1 MTCTTVKPKGT
12 LDAMTAMSTAMSAG
26 SVEANGPEDGD
37 QDLDP
42 DWYDIDWDRVEDDV
56 RRLRQR
62 IFAAARDGD
71 HQRVRNL
78 QKLMLRSRSNALLS
92 VRRVAEVNAGRKT
105 AGVDGKIALLASQKA
120 ELADWVQHPTRSWT
134 ALPVKRVFIP
144 KSGSTKL
151 RALGIPV
158 IADRAS
164 QALTV
169 NALEPE
175 WEAKFEPRSYGFR
188 PGRSCQDAIAAIF
201 WTVAG
206 TRTKRR
212 WALDAD
218 LKAAFDNA
226 DHDHILDQLDG
237 FPARDAVAGWL
248 KAGVIGEDGFAPT
261 EEGTPQGGVISPL
274 IFNIA
279 LHGMEAAAGVAYRW
293 DPYRQSE
300 ATVTGTPVLVRYAD
314 DFVALCDSRE
324 QAEQV
329 KTRLG
334 PWLAA
339 RGLAFNEDKTR
350 VVHLDD
356 GFDFL
361 GFNVRR
367 YSKKLLIKPSKAAVK
382 RVRAR
387 LAAEMRA
394 LRGANASAVIATIN
408 PIVRGWAAYYRSA
421 VSTETFQ
428 GLDNY
433 LWKLT
438 YKWALYRHNHRSRRR
453 IVSRYFGQFHPTRN
467 DRWVFG
473 DRDSGAYLTRF
484 AWTKIVR
491 HDLVKGRASPDDPD
505 LTEYWA
511 RRRRKTHDGDTP
523 PIGYHRTRLLKQQ
536 NGRCPICGGL
546 LLHADHPPRSPE
558 EWEQWAAATR
568 KAITVNAIAVM
579 GSSTGEKERRL
590 VHEHCRRRH
599 RPRGSPTSPAPRSAP
614 GTCLSRVP

>member
-1 MTCTTVKPKGT
+1 MTTI
-12 LDAMTAMSTAMSAG
+12 STALSAG
-26 SVEANGPEDGD
+26 TVGANGPEDGD
-37 QDLDP
+37 HDQDP

-62 IFAAARDGD
+62 IFAASRDGD
-71 HQRVRNL
+71 HRRVRNL
-78 QKLMLRSRSNALLS
+78 QMLMLRSRSNALLS
-92 VRRVAEVNAGRKT
+92 VRRVTEINAGRMT
-105 AGVDGKIALLASQKA
+105 AGVDGKVALLASHKV
-120 ELADWVQHPTRSWT
+120 ELVDWVQHPAASWT

-144 KSGSTKL
+144 KTGSTKL

-158 IADRAS
+158 IADRAL

-175 WEAKFEPRSYGFR
+175 WEAKFEPKSYGFR
-188 PGRSCQDAIAAIF
+188 PGRGCQDAIAAIF

-218 LKAAFDNA
+218 LKAAFDHA
-226 DHDHILDQLDG
+226 DHDHILTQLDG

-248 KAGVIGEDGFAPT
+248 KAGAVGKGGFAPT
-261 EEGTPQGGVISPL
+261 DEGTPQGGVISPL

-279 LHGMEAAAGVAYRW
+279 LHGMEAAAGVTYRW
-293 DPYRQSE
+293 DPYRKSE
-300 ATVTGTPVLVRYAD
+300 ASVSGTPVLVRYAD

-329 KTRLG
+329 KTRLT
-334 PWLAA
+334 PWLAS

-350 VVHLDD
+350 VVYLDE
-356 GFDFL
+356 GLDFL
-361 GFNVRR
+361 GFNIRR
-367 YSKKLLIKPSKAAVK
+367 YRSKLLIKPSKAAVK
-382 RVRAR
+382 RVRNR
-387 LAAEMRA
+387 LAAEMLA
-394 LRGANASAVIATIN
+394 LRGGNASAVIATIN
-408 PIVRGWAAYYRSA
+408 PIVRGWAAYYRGV
-421 VSTETFQ
+421 VSTETFHS
-428 GLDNY
+428 LDGY
-433 LWKLT
+433 LWTLT

-453 IVSRYFGQFHPTRN
+453 IVTRYFGRFHPTRK

-505 LTEYWA
+505 LIEYWA
-511 RRRRKTHDGDTP
+511 RRRRKRDDDDIP
-523 PIGYHRTRLLKQQ
+523 PIGHHRTRLLKKQ
-536 NGRCPICGGL
+536 NGRCPVCGGL
-546 LLHADHPPRSPE
+546 LLHADRPPRSPE

-568 KAITVNAIAVM
+568 KAITMNAIAVM

-599 RPRGSPTSPAPRSAP
+599 RPPRQPSQPCTRNAP